1 MNEVAVA
8 EVMKTY
14 LHRLIRFCSD
24 YKPDGLPDAGDLYF
38 QEYSL
43 QDIYMPLRI
52 TSGEVREE
60 KAGSLDVLLN
70 DDQLDALLVE
80 IDASMQAF
88 DGEGNGFFVRKEAAS
103 GGPSRDEKQKV
114 AFGKEAEANQMG
126 KSLAQEKET
135 KQTEGKALR
144 VEEESVAVSLEG
156 LLEDIDTSLAVLET
170 EAIRTKNP
178 AEGQDLFELEAE
190 ALLGD
195 LEWELDM
202 LEAGGVNR
210 AERET
215 MLLAPEVEGNKHSV
229 NTTDGNAGKDD
240 ENTRNDGKAPDAD
253 RQNPFYDDKI
263 MNPKQVPS
271 SRSLILAGPGF
282 GKTTLAK
289 RIALAYAKNDQEF
302 LKENFLREGLIPVLL
317 LCRSLDDRKADS
329 FEAMMG
335 AMLENSYFGGKGS
348 SESIRALLVDAVKQL
363 AREGRLLL
371 MIDGFDEV
379 YSADA
384 QKEFGQALVAFLE
397 TYPHTHLILT
407 SRKDTQAEL
416 NGGREEEE
424 GQTEG
429 AFLSALD
436 PIGGLA
442 KKEIKSLSE
451 LEITAFVHRW
461 FKAIYPLD
469 QSKAQDAEQIID
481 QIHSSQYRYLH
492 KANMVQVPLHLTNIL
507 LLSRT
512 TGKIPASKGELYE
525 KYISQAINWK
535 PAKLYEPEDLWMV
548 VSYAALSM
556 MKRGLAS
563 VRQSLLIEIL
573 DEALAYFEGFISW
586 SKSTEE
592 LIFVLESVT
601 CLIQKTATMGN
612 EPAYQFAHNQFMEY
626 LAACALVRGY
636 VDGEEAYASKTNRVL
651 AYTGKNRWTE
661 VVSFGIRMLDDEE
674 LIGELVK
681 RVKDKEKQGRPSR
694 SEKNLLFEIITSFG
708 FIVPAMRR
716 TILDLVFKTGITEP
730 QVRMMEDFLQDPKSQ
745 YFSRFVEK
753 QFQDSTEAGH
763 TEYGLV
769 RGALEIYRQAKPVET
784 AVKWFVHGESL
795 TEILCG
801 SYMLDIMAWCKA
813 EKISKTSGQKDGQAL
828 LFDLNRD
835 ELSLGESFKDALHRR
850 LMQTQDPSWQIY
862 VEHLVD
868 LMHAD
873 MLKDP
878 ETIFT
883 QGLYGKIVALGRAQ
897 SETMLHALSVFPL
910 NDQTLRYAEF
920 ADAAEAQ
927 SILLE
932 GYKNL
937 KDQPAPNERVLFFA
951 ACLMAGAW
959 DSAPAITKA
968 YDELKRVLDHERPTG
983 LARYRLEVLEKEMK
997 RLGYDRE
1004 FVNALYPDPYSTQ
1017 KGVKPALIS
1026 EALGFYQVE
1035 RFQEAKEAFLAAFHP
1050 DHFFSP
1056 ANNYLAMMLR
1066 RQEIGDL
1073 NHLGYAYTV
1082 PELIGQGVE
1091 QGDVFSLINMAL
1103 FQSSV
1108 YEGGDITGGDPLISL
1123 IRSEERESIEEAKR
1137 WWTHMARLNDLEGQV
1152 VVYWL
1157 LKHELI
1163 DRSSVGNLRTLE
1175 VMFHRNNI
1183 RI

>member
-1 MNEVAVA
+1 
-8 EVMKTY
+8 
-14 LHRLIRFCSD
+14 
-24 YKPDGLPDAGDLYF
+24 
-38 QEYSL
+38 
-43 QDIYMPLRI
+43 MPLRI
-52 TSGEVREE
+52 IGDQAREE
-60 KAGSLDVLLN
+60 KAESLDVLVN
-70 DDQLDALLVE
+70 DDQLDALLME
-80 IDASMQAF
+80 IDASMKVF
-88 DGEGNGFFVRKEAAS
+88 DGEGKDRAVRKVPGS
-103 GGPSRDEKQKV
+103 DVPQGDEKAKV
-114 AFGKEAEANQMG
+114 TFGLESEANQMG
-126 KSLAQEKET
+126 KAMVLEKET
-135 KQTEGKALR
+135 KQA
-144 VEEESVAVSLEG
+144 EEKDMDAAAKSAESVSMEA
-156 LLEDIDTSLAVLET
+156 LLEDIDTSLAGLET
-170 EAIRTKNP
+170 ESTRTISP
-178 AEGQDLFELEAE
+178 VEEADLFAMEAE

-195 LEWELDM
+195 LERELEL

-215 MLLAPEVEGNKHSV
+215 MLLAPETEGNERPV
-229 NTTDGNAGKDD
+229 NTTSRKTGKDD
-240 ENTRNDGKAPDAD
+240 ENTRKDGKEPEAD

-263 MNPKQVPS
+263 MNPSQLPS

-282 GKTTLAK
+282 GKTTLTK

-302 LKENFLREGLIPVLL
+302 LKENFLREGLFPVLL
-317 LCRSLDDRKADS
+317 LCRSLDDRKAVS

-348 SESIRALLVDAVKQL
+348 DEAVRALLVDAVKEL

-379 YSADA
+379 YSAEA
-384 QKEFGQALVAFLE
+384 QKRFGQALVDFLG

-407 SRKDTQAEL
+407 SRKDTQAEVK
-416 NGGREEEE
+416 GGQEPEEE
-424 GQTEG
+424 QTEG

-451 LEITAFVHRW
+451 SEITAFVHRW

-469 QSKAQDAEQIID
+469 QSKAQDAKQIID

-535 PAKLYEPEDLWMV
+535 PAKLYEPEDLWMLL
-548 VSYAALSM
+548 SFAALSM

-586 SKSTEE
+586 SKTTEE

-601 CLIQKTATMGN
+601 CLIQKTATRAD

-636 VDGEEAYASKTNRVL
+636 VDGEEAGISKTNRVL
-651 AYTGKNRWTE
+651 AYLGKNRWAE

-681 RVKDKEKQGRPSR
+681 RVKDKENAGHPSR
-694 SEKNLLFEIITSFG
+694 SEKNLLFEIVTSFG

-716 TILDLVFKTGITEP
+716 TILELIFKTGITEP

-753 QFQDSTEAGH
+753 QFRDSTKAGH

-769 RGALEIYRQAKPVET
+769 RGVLELYRQAKPMET
-784 AVKWFVHGESL
+784 AVKWFIRGESL
-795 TEILCG
+795 EEVLCG

-813 EKISKTSGQKDGQAL
+813 EQIGKTSGRKDKPIL
-828 LFDLNRD
+828 LFGLDRD
-835 ELSLGESFKDALHRR
+835 ELSLGESFKEALHRR
-850 LMQTQDPSWQIY
+850 LLQTQDPSWQIF

-878 ETIFT
+878 ETIFS
-883 QGLYGKIVALGRAQ
+883 QELYEKIVALGKAQ
-897 SETMLHALSVFPL
+897 SETMLHTLSIIPL

-920 ADAAEAQ
+920 ADVAEAQ

-937 KDQPAPNERVLFFA
+937 KGQPAPNERVLFFA
-951 ACLMAGAW
+951 ACLVAGAW
-959 DSAPAITKA
+959 DSTSAITKA
-968 YDELKRVLDHERPTG
+968 YDELKRVLDHERPVG
-983 LARYRLEVLEKEMK
+983 LAKYRLGKLEKEMK

-1026 EALGFYQVE
+1026 EGLGYYQIE

-1066 RQEIGDL
+1066 RQEIDDL
-1073 NHLGYAYTV
+1073 YHLGSVYTV
-1082 PELIGQGVE
+1082 TELIGEGVE
-1091 QGDVFSLINMAL
+1091 EKDVFSLINMAL

-1123 IRSEERESIEEAKR
+1123 IRPEDREAIEEAKR

-1152 VVYWL
+1152 VLYWL

-1163 DRSSVGNLRTLE
+1163 ERSSVGNLRTLE